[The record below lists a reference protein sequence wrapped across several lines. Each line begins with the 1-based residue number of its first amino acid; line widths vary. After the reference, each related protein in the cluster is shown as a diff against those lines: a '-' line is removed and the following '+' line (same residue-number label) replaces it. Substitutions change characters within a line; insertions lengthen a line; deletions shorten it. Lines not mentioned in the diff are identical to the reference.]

1 MTNICQ
7 SKELKKSISRRL
19 HMNKNKGSDPYENL
33 ANAIVAQAARDYLT
47 ALRRLKKN
55 PENRTAMDEA
65 MRLENFFHSGWYGVL
80 TSVDPDY
87 LIRKLRE
94 KVAA

>member
-1 MTNICQ
+1 
-7 SKELKKSISRRL
+7 
-19 HMNKNKGSDPYENL
+19 MNKNNGADPYENL

-47 ALRRLKKN
+47 ALRRLRRN
-55 PENRTAMDEA
+55 PDNKTAMDEA
-65 MRLENFFHSGWYGVL
+65 MRLARFFHSGWYGVL

-87 LIRKLRE
+87 LIRRLRE

>member
-1 MTNICQ
+1 
-7 SKELKKSISRRL
+7 
-19 HMNKNKGSDPYENL
+19 MNKNYGADPYENL

-47 ALRRLKKN
+47 ALKKLKKN
-55 PENRTAMDEA
+55 PGNKAAMDEA
-65 MRLENFFHSGWYGVL
+65 MRLERFFHSGWYGVL

-87 LIRKLRE
+87 LIRRLRE

>member
-1 MTNICQ
+1 
-7 SKELKKSISRRL
+7 
-19 HMNKNKGSDPYENL
+19 MNKNYGSDPYENL

-47 ALRRLKKN
+47 ALKRLKKN
-55 PENRTAMDEA
+55 PETRWRWMKPCE
-65 MRLENFFHSGWYGVL
+65 LEKFFHSGWYGVL

>member
-1 MTNICQ
+1 
-7 SKELKKSISRRL
+7 
-19 HMNKNKGSDPYENL
+19 MNKNHGADPYENL

-47 ALRRLKKN
+47 ALRRLRRN
-55 PENRTAMDEA
+55 PDNKTAMDEV
-65 MRLENFFHSGWYGVL
+65 MRLERFFHSGWYGVL

-87 LIRKLRE
+87 LIRRLRE

>member
-1 MTNICQ
+1 
-7 SKELKKSISRRL
+7 
-19 HMNKNKGSDPYENL
+19 MNKNYGADPYENL

-47 ALRRLKKN
+47 ALKKLKKN
-55 PENRTAMDEA
+55 PGNRTAMDDA
-65 MRLENFFHSGWYGVL
+65 MRLEKFFHSGWYGVL

>member
-1 MTNICQ
+1 
-7 SKELKKSISRRL
+7 
-19 HMNKNKGSDPYENL
+19 MNKNKGSDPYENL

-55 PENRTAMDEA
+55 PGNRTAMDEA

>member
-1 MTNICQ
+1 
-7 SKELKKSISRRL
+7 
-19 HMNKNKGSDPYENL
+19 MNKNKGSDPYENL

-80 TSVDPDY
+80 TSIDPDY

-94 KVAA
+94 KAA

>member
-1 MTNICQ
+1 
-7 SKELKKSISRRL
+7 
-19 HMNKNKGSDPYENL
+19 MNKNYGSDPYENL
-33 ANAIVAQAARDYLT
+33 ANAIIAQAAKDYMS
-47 ALRRLKKN
+47 ALKRLKKN
-55 PENRTAMDEA
+55 PANRMAMDEV
-65 MRLENFFHSGWYGVL
+65 MRLEKFFHSGWYGIL

>member
-1 MTNICQ
+1 MAA
-7 SKELKKSISRRL
+7 LKK
-19 HMNKNKGSDPYENL
+19 
-33 ANAIVAQAARDYLT
+33 
-47 ALRRLKKN
+47 LKKN
-55 PENRTAMDEA
+55 PGNRTAMDDA
-65 MRLENFFHSGWYGVL
+65 MRLEKFFHSGWYGVL

>member
-1 MTNICQ
+1 
-7 SKELKKSISRRL
+7 
-19 HMNKNKGSDPYENL
+19 MNKNYGNDPYENL

-55 PENRTAMDEA
+55 PDNKMAMDEA
-65 MRLENFFHSGWYGVL
+65 MRLEKFFHSGWFGVL
-80 TSVDPDY
+80 TSVEPDY
-87 LIRKLRE
+87 LIRRLRE